1 LEQSLWNFDIS
12 PNNEASLLLD
22 EEMSNGPELAVQ
34 SVPIK
39 KPEAQLPLCIKPAAQ
54 HTVDTLEAAIQQL
67 YSFIDAR
74 ITDAQSVLTLET
86 LKD

>member
-1 LEQSLWNFDIS
+1 LEQSLCDFEIS

-22 EEMSNGPELAVQ
+22 EEISNGPELVVQ

-39 KPEAQLPLCIKPAAQ
+39 KLEAQLPLCIKPAAQ
-54 HTVDTLEAAIQQL
+54 NTVDTLEAAIQQL

-74 ITDAQSVLTLET
+74 ITDA
-86 LKD
+86 